1 MANELKAYMNAP
13 AVVKNLSETLGRNA
27 QSLITSALSA
37 VNGNYQL
44 RDATPESVYQAV
56 MKAATLDLPVEPNLG
71 FSYIVPYKDKNKRTV
86 EAQLQIGYR
95 GFTQLALRSGQVR
108 NINVGTIYTS
118 QFISYDP
125 LFEKLEVDFSKA
137 ENDEVAG
144 YFATIE
150 LLNGFRKLIYWNYG
164 KVYARGKRFSKS
176 FANGPWKTDFDAMA
190 QKTVLKHLLKN
201 YAPLSQ
207 EMQKAIDFDDDTEDL
222 KAAPVD
228 VTEEPE
234 TLKDLLEVDPE
245 TGEIPETSKSDKSE
259 PEQLDLGVS
268 YEDPN
273 AK

>member
-71 FSYIVPYKDKNKRTV
+71 FSYIVPYKDKNKGTV

-164 KVYARGKRFSKS
+164 KVYAHGKRFSKS